1 MATSAGRRAV
11 RWFARFGSG
20 LQLTSYME
28 IFFLCEYPFYGVCF
42 RCMLTIEFPLN
53 KTVDSYLNENTVLCE
68 VEDGL

>member
-1 MATSAGRRAV
+1 
-11 RWFARFGSG
+11 
-20 LQLTSYME
+20 ME

-53 KTVDSYLNENTVLCE
+53 KTVDSYLKENTVLCE